1 MDPLKI
7 ILGAAVVLIVL
18 VIIRKIKATAAA
30 KTAQREAA
38 AREAARK
45 EEAKRRIEEEKRRQ
59 EESEARSR
67 QVARDRELS
76 VQQAIQQHPAAASWR
91 LDSIQSEVSAH
102 LMTVTE
108 FTPISKKRYVTI
120 DLETTGLHPGDD
132 AIVEIGAV
140 RVENGQITAEFQQ
153 LIDPE
158 RPMPEEASAVN
169 HITDDMLR
177 GMPKIRQVIPALIDF
192 IGDDV
197 LVAHNA
203 RFDARFINQAFM
215 RNRFRVPAN
224 WFDTMELARYW
235 PDSPNKKLASLIAA
249 AGIENDEAHRA
260 LGDARAV
267 AALVSATN
275 EKRKTKKKSDTVSNL
290 KESL

>member
-1 MDPLKI
+1 MDIVKI
-7 ILGAAVVLIVL
+7 IFVAVVVLIVL
-18 VIIRKIKATAAA
+18 VLIRKIKATAAA
-30 KTAQREAA
+30 KAAQREAA
-38 AREAARK
+38 AREAIRK

-67 QVARDRELS
+67 QAARDRELS
-76 VQQAIQQHPAAASWR
+76 IQQAVQQYPSAASWR
-91 LDSIQSEVSAH
+91 VESLNTEASAH
-102 LMTVTE
+102 LMNVTE
-108 FTPISKKRYVTI
+108 FTPVSKKRYVAI
-120 DLETTGLHPGDD
+120 DLETTGLHDDSD

-158 RPMPEEASAVN
+158 RPMPLSASSVN
-169 HITDDMLR
+169 HITDDMLQ
-177 GMPKIRQVIPALIDF
+177 GMPKIYQIIPVLIDF

-203 RFDARFINQAFM
+203 RFDAKFLMQAFS